1 MDLVLQLADEEATVA
16 AGEAVGRAC
25 LACGMGSGLAL
36 FLHGQLGAG
45 KTTFC
50 RGVLRAF
57 GHRGAVKSPTY
68 TLVEPYDFPLAAGG
82 AQRVFHF
89 DLYRLGDAEELEFM
103 GVRDYFAANSLS
115 LVEWPERGAGVLP
128 EADLELELTVPES
141 GRQLQLI
148 ARSQAGEV
156 VLNAMCK
163 LL

>member
-1 MDLVLQLADEEATVA
+1 MELTLTLADEEATVA
-16 AGEAVGRAC
+16 AGLALGRAC
-25 LACGMGSGLAL
+25 LATGMRNGLTL

-68 TLVEPYDFPLAAGG
+68 TLVEPYDFPLAGGG

-89 DLYRLGDAEELEFM
+89 DLYRLGDPEELEFM
-103 GVRDYFAANSLS
+103 GVRDYFAPHSLS
-115 LVEWPERGAGVLP
+115 LVEWPERGAGVMP
-128 EADLELELTVPES
+128 EADLELELEVPDS
-141 GRQLQLI
+141 GRQLRLI
-148 ARSQAGEV
+148 AHSPQGEA
-156 VLNAMCK
+156 VLSAMKK